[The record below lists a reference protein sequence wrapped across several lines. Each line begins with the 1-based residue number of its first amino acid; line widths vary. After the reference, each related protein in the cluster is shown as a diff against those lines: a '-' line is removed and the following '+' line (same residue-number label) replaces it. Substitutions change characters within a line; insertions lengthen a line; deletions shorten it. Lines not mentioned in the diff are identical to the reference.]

1 MLLGEGGARSDSANA
16 LNVRACAVARVVDGS
31 SALVLHCRVPGAA
44 GERLSSFLTKLVGS
58 KKFQQ
63 RAQTERSMTVDDSS
77 QDPFS
82 VHCLVAPGTSG
93 AGFILVLA
101 ITARNYPRRMV
112 FPPPSSSSDSEA
124 GPQGM
129 LGQLAA
135 DVVREYGPSAL
146 SNEVGVTGLR
156 QASLGPA
163 ALRLMERLCAEFESV
178 GDKDLAL
185 RTVQSQVDEVHGV
198 MQDNV
203 NSMLRNADKLE
214 DLRAKSTAMGDNSKQ
229 FYSLARESRVTQ
241 QCREYK
247 LRLLFGGVTLLLFL
261 VFVLPWLTGGGDDDK
276 DQQ

>member
-1 MLLGEGGARSDSANA
+1 MLLGDTGARSDSASA
-16 LNVRACAVARVVDGS
+16 LNVRACAVARVVAGS

-58 KKFQQ
+58 NKFQQ

-112 FPPPSSSSDSEA
+112 FPPPSSDSEA

-163 ALRLMERLCAEFESV
+163 ALRLMERLCAEYESV

-214 DLRAKSTAMGDNSKQ
+214 DLRGKATAMGDNSKQ

-247 LRLLFGGVTLLLFL
+247 LRLLFGGVALLLFL

>member
-1 MLLGEGGARSDSANA
+1 MLLGDTGARSDSASA
-16 LNVRACAVARVVDGS
+16 LNVRACAVARVVAGS

-58 KKFQQ
+58 PKFQQ
-63 RAQTERSMTVDDSS
+63 RAHDETSMTVDDSS

-112 FPPPSSSSDSEA
+112 FPPPSSDSEA

-163 ALRLMERLCAEFESV
+163 ALRLMERLCAEYESV

-214 DLRAKSTAMGDNSKQ
+214 DLRGKATAMGDNSKQ

-247 LRLLFGGVTLLLFL
+247 LRLLFGGVALLLFL

>member
-1 MLLGEGGARSDSANA
+1 MLLGDTGARSDSASA
-16 LNVRACAVARVVDGS
+16 LNVRACAVARVVAGS

-58 KKFQQ
+58 NKFQQ

-112 FPPPSSSSDSEA
+112 FPPPASDSEA

-163 ALRLMERLCAEFESV
+163 ALRLMERLCAEYESV

-214 DLRAKSTAMGDNSKQ
+214 DLRGKATAMGDNSKQ

-247 LRLLFGGVTLLLFL
+247 LRLLFGGVALLLFL

>member
-1 MLLGEGGARSDSANA
+1 
-16 LNVRACAVARVVDGS
+16 VARVVDGS

>member
-1 MLLGEGGARSDSANA
+1 MLLGDGGARSDSASA

-44 GERLSSFLTKLVGS
+44 GERLSTFVTKLVGS

-63 RAQTERSMTVDDSS
+63 RAQTEGSMTVDDSS

-93 AGFILVLA
+93 AGFVLVLA
-101 ITARNYPRRMV
+101 VTARTYPRRHV
-112 FPPPSSSSDSEA
+112 FPPPDSEA
-124 GPQGM
+124 GRPQGM
-129 LGQLAA
+129 LVQLAA

-146 SNEVGVTGLR
+146 SSEVGVTGLR
-156 QASLGPA
+156 QASLGPG
-163 ALRLMERLCAEFESV
+163 ALRLMERLCAEYESV
-178 GDKDLAL
+178 GDKDPAL
-185 RTVQSQVDEVHGV
+185 RAVQAQVDEVHGV

-214 DLRAKSTAMGDNSKQ
+214 DLRGKATAMGDNSKQ

-247 LRLLFGGVTLLLFL
+247 LRLLFGGVALLLFV

-276 DQQ
+276 EQQ

>member
-1 MLLGEGGARSDSANA
+1 MLLGDTGSRSDSASA
-16 LNVRACAVARVVDGS
+16 LNVRACAVARVVAGS

-58 KKFQQ
+58 NKFQQ

-101 ITARNYPRRMV
+101 ITARNYPRRRV
-112 FPPPSSSSDSEA
+112 FPPPSSDSEA

-163 ALRLMERLCAEFESV
+163 ALRLMERLCAEYESV

-214 DLRAKSTAMGDNSKQ
+214 DLRGKATAMGDNSKQ

-247 LRLLFGGVTLLLFL
+247 LRLLFGGVALLLFL

>member
-1 MLLGEGGARSDSANA
+1 MLLGEGGARSDSACA

-58 KKFQQ
+58 NKFQQ
-63 RAQTERSMTVDDSS
+63 RAKTETSMTVDDSS

-112 FPPPSSSSDSEA
+112 FPPPSSDSEA

-163 ALRLMERLCAEFESV
+163 ALRLMERLCAEYESV

-214 DLRAKSTAMGDNSKQ
+214 DLRGKATAMGDNSKQ

-247 LRLLFGGVTLLLFL
+247 LRLLFGGVALLLFL